1 MTASERFALDTNVLV
16 YLFDDADP
24 ERRRRAWLVV
34 DQAARCGRCVL
45 SLQSVGELYTALRR
59 RRLVPPATLA
69 QSVRDVV
76 LLFPLLG
83 IEPGD
88 TGEALEW
95 AAAGR
100 LSYWDGLLRATVSR
114 SGCTVL
120 LSEDMQDGATIAGVT
135 VHNPFV
141 GDTLPDAVAA
151 LLA

>member
-16 YLFDDADP
+16 YLFDGADP
-24 ERRRRAWLVV
+24 DRQARARLVV
-34 DQAARCGRCVL
+34 DQAVHCGHCVL
-45 SLQSVGELYTALRR
+45 SLQSVGELHTALRK
-59 RRLVPPATLA
+59 RRLVPPAALS

-76 LLFPLLG
+76 SLFPLLA
-83 IEPGD
+83 IEPD
-88 TGEALEW
+88 DADKALEW
-95 AAAGR
+95 AATGR
-100 LSYWDGLLRATVSR
+100 FAYWDGLLRATVSR